1 MDVAEEELHGLYQWV
16 DSIPLSRPKRN
27 IARDFSDAVLVAEMI
42 HHYLPKLIE
51 LHNYSQA
58 NGITQK
64 MYNWQTLNN
73 KVFKKLGFVVAKNE
87 CEQAAKGAP
96 GAIERILKLLKLK
109 VARSRSKHSA
119 GSLAEA
125 PASANGDS
133 GGARGPPVSA
143 APKANKLEI
152 HRAGVP
158 EREREGPRYLGDKDE
173 TIAELQET
181 NEILETKVRKLEQ
194 LVRLKDA
201 KIQALSAKLQGAGLG
216 P

>member
-58 NGITQK
+58 NGIMQK

-87 CEQAAKGAP
+87 GA
-96 GAIERILKLLKLK
+96 RD
-109 VARSRSKHSA
+109 RSKHSA

-125 PASANGDS
+125 PAAANGDS